1 METLGTLPWVDF
13 DCLSDTDLDIR
24 RDFDLV
30 VSDPDGQGHLKDLL
44 GGPVVERVE
53 RDLGH
58 EVDPTEQPSCS
69 SRLGFGEEFVFSV
82 AGAFKDGAKLG
93 AQLVELGGV
102 EEIFDDDTAV
112 AVDHVDDLVDC
123 CCRGQGGEVI
133 GHGCH

>member
-1 METLGTLPWVDF
+1 MG
-13 DCLSDTDLDIR
+13 S
-24 RDFDLV
+24 
-30 VSDPDGQGHLKDLL
+30 
-44 GGPVVERVE
+44 
-53 RDLGH
+53 
-58 EVDPTEQPSCS
+58 
-69 SRLGFGEEFVFSV
+69 GEEFVFSV